1 MTKKP
6 KKTKSDGALLVR
18 KGNKYKWKGTRR
30 AATLTIAAPGKMTA
44 KGRSDIA
51 VWLMR
56 QARNLV
62 KDGKLYTNG
71 RFTAGF
77 NYL

>member
-1 MTKKP
+1 MTKLKTKP
-6 KKTKSDGALLVR
+6 KKAK
-18 KGNKYKWKGTRR
+18 R
-30 AATLTIAAPGKMTA
+30 AATLTIQAPGKMTA

-51 VWLMR
+51 VWLMQ
-56 QARNLV
+56 QARHLV